1 MGSGNFVS
9 DSLKGGEGL
18 GFLLTAGTPSQ
29 AATLT
34 ESDRKKAEMIWGM
47 LQTARKWKEEC
58 GLSGGVA
65 QLRWDFWRGKQW
77 QKRRPQNLSMC
88 VINMTYEQVETFV
101 GTIGEDL
108 PESNVLARKPENKE
122 AAEIATKIINW
133 THDLNDQS
141 TDIELPV
148 RSAVVTGSGFRR
160 VDWDWSLDG
169 KRGAPRLTFVDEAFI
184 FVAPHTKKLQDAS
197 YLIEAKN
204 VPLEEIR
211 KRWPDRGVEV
221 PGGVWDGSLTPVYG
235 NSGALTS
242 GGSGDVASFTIP
254 DGTQTQQSKS
264 VLKRKD
270 KSLCTLIEAWIR
282 QDDGT
287 LRYVVCANGLILQ
300 DDLSP
305 YEDDL
310 YPYAAYNVI
319 RNKDSV
325 YGISLVELLESM
337 QKEINEVH
345 SYALDQQRYESDT
358 PLVVSRDN
366 MDEAKAFTNAAGS
379 VYFDNSTTGQGYYL
393 LNKPGANPKW
403 FDMED
408 RLHSKARSISG
419 GVDILHGE
427 RPAGVTTL
435 GGMEII
441 KEQANVVVSK
451 MTKHVFSAVRAEDRL
466 ILSRI
471 KQFMKDERV
480 VRVTG
485 LGGEDEYVTIN
496 ERTSLDMNGDWEKSN
511 VIPEDFEAD
520 VDFSPTPPG
529 GFQAKLE
536 RSMALLEAG
545 VVDPQYVLEEIEEP
559 VAKIQALQERMAE
572 QQKAQMK
579 AEQAAKG
586 QLPPESEIPED
597 DPQALLQGAMNLLT

>member
-29 AATLT
+29 AATLSD
-34 ESDRKKAEMIWGM
+34 SDRKKAEMLWGM
-47 LQTARKWKEEC
+47 YQAARKWKEEC
-58 GLSGGVA
+58 GLGSGVC
-65 QLRWDFWRGKQW
+65 QERWDFWRGKQW
-77 QKRRPQNLSMC
+77 KKRRPQNLSMC

-108 PESNVLARKPENKE
+108 PDSNVLAREPEDKE
-122 AAEIATKIINW
+122 TAEIATKLINW
-133 THDLNDQS
+133 THDLNDQH
-141 TDIELPV
+141 TDVELPV

-169 KRGAPRLTFVDEAFI
+169 KRGAPRLTFVDEAYVFLS
-184 FVAPHTKKLQDAS
+184 PHTKKVQDAS
-197 YLIEAKN
+197 YIIEAKN

-211 KRWPDRGVEV
+211 KRWPDRGWEV

-235 NSGALTS
+235 HSGNLTT
-242 GGSGDVASFTIP
+242 GGSGDVAAFTIP

-270 KSLCTLIEAWIR
+270 KHLATLIEAWIR

-310 YPYAAYNVI
+310 YPYVAYNVI
-319 RNKDSV
+319 RNKDAV

-358 PLVVSRDN
+358 PLVVNREN
-366 MDEAKAFTNAAGS
+366 MDEAKVFTNAAGS
-379 VYFDNSTTGQGYYL
+379 VYFDNSPNGNGYYL
-393 LNKPGANPKW
+393 LSKPGANPKW
-403 FDMED
+403 FDIED
-408 RLHSKARSISG
+408 RLTSRARSISG

-451 MTKHVFSAVRAEDRL
+451 MTKHVFAAIRQEDRL
-466 ILSRI
+466 ILNRI
-471 KQFMKDERV
+471 KQFMRDERV

-485 LGGEDEYVTIN
+485 LGGQEEYVTVN
-496 ERTSLDMNGDWEKSN
+496 ERAALDVNGEWERKN
-511 VIPEDFEAD
+511 TIPEDFDAD

-536 RSMALLEAG
+536 RSLALLQAG

-559 VAKIQALQERMAE
+559 VAKIQALQERMAAAQK
-572 QQKAQMK
+572 QQMQ
-579 AEQAAKG
+579 AEMAAKG
-586 QLPPESEIPED
+586 QTPPGQEVPED
-597 DPQALLQGAMNLLT
+597 DPQQLVQEAMNLLA